1 MTLASGVSGRGFK
14 SRRARHHLGS
24 EPTPN
29 QPRFKYSDAKPC
41 MNPRRKPSH
50 IHLLED
56 AEVRRW
62 YENVRRGSRI
72 TADVYLRRLG
82 GLCMR
87 KNTTPAALARLG
99 DRDATRLL
107 LDHVSRLE
115 AEGYAGSYIESIVKA
130 ARSWLSHNRTALTVK
145 IKITGTEDT
154 PTLLN
159 ERTPT
164 SQELAGI
171 LRAGELDARAAAA
184 LIAFSGVRPISIG
197 NYDGSDGIRVGD
209 FLEVNIDRGEKKV
222 EFEKIPALVRVRKC
236 ISKARHQYLTL
247 LCEEGCRYL
256 ADYWEY
262 RMRLGETFTSDSA
275 AIRARFASKQ
285 FIRTTNVGDKI
296 RNAIRVAG
304 FTWRPYVLRSYFDTQ
319 LMLAESKGL
328 VMRDYR
334 VFWMGHKGDI
344 EHRYTTNKH
353 RLPEPVIEDMRQ
365 SYRRA
370 QKYLQTQEPTGESD
384 LRLEFRRQLL
394 LVVGY
399 SKKEVE
405 EMKLEE
411 LGDDELQTRLKERL
425 LKKNGNNHLSSNG
438 GQKVIAV
445 DDVEEYIES
454 GWEYVAQLPKGK
466 AIVKQPLTPRV

>member
-1 MTLASGVSGRGFK
+1 
-14 SRRARHHLGS
+14 
-24 EPTPN
+24 
-29 QPRFKYSDAKPC
+29 
-41 MNPRRKPSH
+41 MNSAKPSH
-50 IHLLED
+50 LHLLED
-56 AEVRRW
+56 AEVKRW
-62 YENVRRGSRI
+62 YENVRRGSKI

-82 GLCMR
+82 GLCIR
-87 KNTTPAALARLG
+87 NNTTPTGLVRLG
-99 DRDATRLL
+99 DADATRLL
-107 LDHVSRLE
+107 LDQVSELE
-115 AEGYAGSYIESIVKA
+115 SEGYAGSYVESIVKA
-130 ARSWLSHNRTALTVK
+130 ARSWLTHNRIALTVK
-145 IKITGTEDT
+145 IKVTGADDT
-154 PTLLN
+154 PTLVN

-184 LIAFSGVRPISIG
+184 LIAFSGFRPEALG
-197 NYDGSDGIRVGD
+197 NYDGSDGIRIGD
-209 FLEVNIDRGEKKV
+209 FLEVDIDRTQKKV
-222 EFEKIPALVRVRKC
+222 EFKSFPTLIRVRKC
-236 ISKARHQYLTL
+236 ISKAGHQYLTL

-262 RMRLGETFTSDSA
+262 RMRLGEAFTSDSA
-275 AIRARFASKQ
+275 AIKARFTSKQ

-296 RNAIRVAG
+296 RNAIRAAG
-304 FTWRPYVLRSYFDTQ
+304 FTWRPYVLRAFFDTQ

-328 VMRDYR
+328 VIRDYR

-353 RLPEPVIEDMRQ
+353 RLSEAVIEDMRE

-399 SKKEVE
+399 SQEEVE
-405 EMKLEE
+405 EMNVEE

-425 LKKNGNNHLSSNG
+425 LKNNGNNHMSRNG
-438 GQKVIAV
+438 GQKVIPA
-445 DDVEEYIES
+445 DH
-454 GWEYVAQLPKGK
+454 
-466 AIVKQPLTPRV
+466 TPMTA